1 MEQAV
6 SVRSGPATA
15 APGGRYGVPMTL
27 PGTPARPF
35 GAVLTAMVTPMSR
48 DGEVDLEA
56 AARLADRLVDE
67 GNDGLVLSGT
77 TGEAPTTHAPEKAD
91 LVRAVVEA
99 VGDRAVVI
107 AGAGSNDTVHAVRM
121 AEQAADAGADGLLV
135 VSPYYSRPTQEGLYR
150 HFAVV
155 ADATDLPVML
165 YDIPG
170 RAGVR
175 IAPATYE
182 RIARHPQVVAT
193 KDATGDV
200 AAVPAL
206 RAATGLAWYS
216 GDDGLLLPF
225 LAHGAAGIVSVSA
238 HVVGQQFA
246 EVVRRFDAGDP
257 AGALEV
263 FTSTLPVVEAMNGA
277 GAQAVMVKAALE
289 LLGAHDNREMRL
301 PNVAATDAD
310 VAQVRDAL
318 EVAGLLTAAG
328 AAVGHDPAPTLP

>member
-1 MEQAV
+1 
-6 SVRSGPATA
+6 
-15 APGGRYGVPMTL
+15 MTL

-48 DGEVDLEA
+48 DGEVDLES
-56 AARLADRLVDE
+56 AARLAARLVDE
-67 GNDGLVLSGT
+67 GNDGVVLSGT

-121 AEQAADAGADGLLV
+121 AEQAAEAGAHGLLV

-150 HFAVV
+150 HFAMV

-182 RIARHPQVVAT
+182 RIARHPRVVAT

-225 LAHGAAGIVSVSA
+225 LAHGAVGIVSVSA
-238 HVVGQQFA
+238 HVVGPQFA
-246 EVVRRFDAGDP
+246 EAVRRFDAGDH

-263 FTSTLPVVEAMNGA
+263 FSATLPVVEAMNGA

-310 VAQVRDAL
+310 VAHVRDAL
-318 EVAGLLTAAG
+318 EAVGLLTTAG
-328 AAVGHDPAPTLP
+328 SAVGHDAAPTLP